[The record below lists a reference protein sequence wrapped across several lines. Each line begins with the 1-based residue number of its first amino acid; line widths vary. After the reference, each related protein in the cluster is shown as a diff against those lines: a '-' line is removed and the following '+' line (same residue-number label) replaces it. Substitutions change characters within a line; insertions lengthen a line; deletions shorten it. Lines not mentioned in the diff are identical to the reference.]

1 MSWPGITMFLLFF
14 GIATMDA
21 LTSRNWIRIVFWVA
35 MAIAFAV
42 LDWVGQRRRVSLPR
56 PPARARLRL
65 RRTAAPSDPRS
76 RG

>member
-42 LDWVGQRRRVSLPR
+42 LDWVGQRRRVPTR
-56 PPARARLRL
+56 
-65 RRTAAPSDPRS
+65 
-76 RG
+76 